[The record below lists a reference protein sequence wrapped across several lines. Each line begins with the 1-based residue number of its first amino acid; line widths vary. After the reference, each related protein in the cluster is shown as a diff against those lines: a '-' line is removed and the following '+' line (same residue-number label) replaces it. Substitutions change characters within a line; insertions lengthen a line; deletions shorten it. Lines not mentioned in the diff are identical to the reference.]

1 MAMFRC
7 LKTKLIIKRN
17 IMSNENI
24 ASVIVCLFNI
34 GDELKS
40 TNTNEIYTI
49 TAIGKRKCLV
59 EIISKIGGSHE
70 FERRIEEVNKY
81 HLNKR

>member
-1 MAMFRC
+1 MKEKNNTEKQWDTHSA
-7 LKTKLIIKRN
+7 
-17 IMSNENI
+17 
-24 ASVIVCLFNI
+24 IVCLFNV

-40 TNTNEIYTI
+40 INTNEIYTL

-59 EIISKIGGSHE
+59 EIISKIGGGHE

-81 HLNKR
+81 HLNM